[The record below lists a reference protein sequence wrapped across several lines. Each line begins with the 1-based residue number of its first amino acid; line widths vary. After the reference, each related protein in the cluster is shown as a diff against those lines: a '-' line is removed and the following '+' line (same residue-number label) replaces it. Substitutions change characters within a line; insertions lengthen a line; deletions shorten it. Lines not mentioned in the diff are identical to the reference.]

1 MWPRYIAHPAYVK
14 GFKHIDGYSIG
25 HRLMHVWLER

>member
-1 MWPRYIAHPAYVK
+1 MWSRYIAHPACEK
-14 GFKHIDGYSIG
+14 GFKHTYGYSIR